1 MRKSLNFCE
10 LANIPIAGI
19 VENMSGFVCPNCHAV
34 HNIFKSG
41 GGEKLAAENNLLFL
55 GKIPI
60 DPQIVES
67 DDDGDPLAKLG
78 VETASALE
86 NIVKKLM

>member
-1 MRKSLNFCE
+1 
-10 LANIPIAGI
+10 
-19 VENMSGFVCPNCHAV
+19 MSGFVCPNCHTV
-34 HNIFKSG
+34 HDIFKSG

-67 DDDGDPLAKLG
+67 DDNGDPMGKLG
-78 VETASALE
+78 VETNSALE
-86 NIVKKLM
+86 NIVEKLL